1 MTVEIANKNDIKEI
15 YELYEMA
22 SAYQKTVSDKQ
33 WEGFERTLIEKEI
46 EENRLWKIGNGNQ
59 MLCVFSINFSDK
71 QFWGERDNQPSIYI
85 HRIALN
91 TNFKGQ
97 SMMRTIIDWA
107 KNYCEEN
114 QKQFIRMD
122 TWGENEKLINYYK
135 KCGFKHL
142 NTIDLDNTKGLPSHY
157 KGKLALLEM
166 SLNKPKILNSR
177 IEDYSTPQKPD
188 R

>member
-22 SAYQKTVSDKQ
+22 TAYQKTVSDKQ

-59 MLCVFSINFSDK
+59 MLCVFSINYSDK

-85 HRIALN
+85 HRTALN

-97 SMMRTIIDWA
+97 SMMITIIDWA

-122 TWGENEKLINYYK
+122 TWGENEKLIN
-135 KCGFKHL
+135 
-142 NTIDLDNTKGLPSHY
+142 
-157 KGKLALLEM
+157 ALRNCEV
-166 SLNKPKILNSR
+166 
-177 IEDYSTPQKPD
+177 
-188 R
+188 